1 VLLALLGLVAAGG
14 TVVLTRIPGAFG
26 AMGKV
31 LVLFAFGA
39 VAAGVFLV
47 GRHHA
52 RQRRE
57 RRKEQPPAP

>member
-1 VLLALLGLVAAGG
+1 
-14 TVVLTRIPGAFG
+14 
-26 AMGKV
+26 MGKV